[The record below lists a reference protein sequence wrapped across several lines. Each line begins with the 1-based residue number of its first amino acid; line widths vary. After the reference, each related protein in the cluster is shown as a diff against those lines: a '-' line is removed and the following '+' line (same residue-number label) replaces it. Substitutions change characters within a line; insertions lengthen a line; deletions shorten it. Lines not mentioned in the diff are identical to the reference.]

1 MCKNDCC
8 NGDTQPRRDGSFA
21 ERKDGLS
28 FSYYPQAGVVKAKLN
43 GVERNVLT
51 AINKLCKNHSKYLK
65 SYYGNNIQDMLMSDQ
80 FSGKSRANQ
89 KMGDTY
95 NQTCGENLARERCMA
110 KYHKNFDSRMRLFL
124 EDVRTLLG
132 AVEHYCDVVGIDY
145 SEVESVEEIRAKR
158 FNNT

>member
-8 NGDTQPRRDGSFA
+8 NGDTQPRQ
-21 ERKDGLS
+21 DGLS

-43 GVERNVLT
+43 GVEWNVMT
-51 AINKLCKNHSKYLK
+51 AIHKLCRNHSKFLNCYPDDALF
-65 SYYGNNIQDMLMSDQ
+65 MSDQ
-80 FSGKSRANQ
+80 FYGKSRANQ

-110 KYHKNFDSRMRLFL
+110 KYHKNFDSRMCLFL

-132 AVEHYCDVVGIDY
+132 AVEHYCDVVGIDF
-145 SEVESVEEIRAKR
+145 SGVDSVEKIRAKR

>member
-8 NGDTQPRRDGSFA
+8 NGDTQPRRDG
-21 ERKDGLS
+21 LT

-43 GVERNVLT
+43 GVEWNVMT
-51 AINKLCKNHSKYLK
+51 AIHKLCRNHSKFLNCYPDDALF
-65 SYYGNNIQDMLMSDQ
+65 MSDQ
-80 FSGKSRANQ
+80 FFGKSRANQ

-95 NQTCGENLARERCMA
+95 DQTCGENLARERCMA
-110 KYHKNFDSRMRLFL
+110 KYHKNFDSRMCLFL

-132 AVEHYCDVVGIDY
+132 AVEHYCDVVGIDF
-145 SEVESVEEIRAKR
+145 SNVDSVEKIRAKR

>member
-8 NGDTQPRRDGSFA
+8 NGDTQPRQDGSFA

-43 GVERNVLT
+43 GVEWNVMT
-51 AINKLCKNHSKYLK
+51 AIHKLCRNHSKFLNCYSDDAL
-65 SYYGNNIQDMLMSDQ
+65 LMSDQ
-80 FSGKSRANQ
+80 FFGKSRANQ

-145 SEVESVEEIRAKR
+145 SEVESVEKIRAKR

>member
-8 NGDTQPRRDGSFA
+8 NGDTQPRRDG
-21 ERKDGLS
+21 LT

-43 GVERNVLT
+43 GVEWNVLT
-51 AINKLCKNHSKYLK
+51 AIHKLCRNHSKFLNCYPDDAL
-65 SYYGNNIQDMLMSDQ
+65 LMSDQ
-80 FSGKSRANQ
+80 FFGKSRANQ

-110 KYHKNFDSRMRLFL
+110 KYHKNFDSRMCLFL

-132 AVEHYCDVVGIDY
+132 AVEHYCDVVGIDF
-145 SEVESVEEIRAKR
+145 SDVDSVEKIRAKR

>member
-8 NGDTQPRRDGSFA
+8 NGDTQPRQ
-21 ERKDGLS
+21 DGLS

-43 GVERNVLT
+43 GVQFNVLT
-51 AINKLCKNHSKYLK
+51 AIHKLCHNHSKFL
-65 SYYGNNIQDMLMSDQ
+65 SCCYYDDALIMSDQ
-80 FSGKSRANQ
+80 FFGKSRANQ
-89 KMGDTY
+89 SMGDAY
-95 NQTCGENLARERCMA
+95 DQTCGENLARERCMA

>member
-8 NGDTQPRRDGSFA
+8 NGDTQPRQ
-21 ERKDGLS
+21 DGLT

-43 GVERNVLT
+43 GVEWNVMT
-51 AINKLCKNHSKYLK
+51 AIHKLCRNHSKFL
-65 SYYGNNIQDMLMSDQ
+65 NCCPDDALFMSDQ
-80 FSGKSRANQ
+80 FFGKSRANQ

-110 KYHKNFDSRMRLFL
+110 KYHKNFDSRMCLFL

-132 AVEHYCDVVGIDY
+132 AVEHYCDVVGIDF
-145 SEVESVEEIRAKR
+145 SDVDSVEKIRAKR

>member
-8 NGDTQPRRDGSFA
+8 NGDVQPRQ
-21 ERKDGLS
+21 DGLS

-43 GVERNVLT
+43 GVEWNVMT
-51 AINKLCKNHSKYLK
+51 AIHKLCRNHSKFLNCYPDDELF
-65 SYYGNNIQDMLMSDQ
+65 MADQ

>member
-8 NGDTQPRRDGSFA
+8 NGDTQPRQ
-21 ERKDGLS
+21 DGLS

-43 GVERNVLT
+43 GVECNVLT
-51 AINKLCKNHSKYLK
+51 AILKLLRNHSKYLK
-65 SYYGNNIQDMLMSDQ
+65 CYPTNDLIMSDQ
-80 FSGKSRANQ
+80 FFGKSRANQ
-89 KMGDTY
+89 SMGDTY
-95 NQTCGENLARERCMA
+95 DQTYGEDLARERCMA

-158 FNNT
+158 FNNA

>member
-8 NGDTQPRRDGSFA
+8 NGDTQPRR
-21 ERKDGLS
+21 DGLS

-43 GVERNVLT
+43 GVEWNVLT
-51 AINKLCKNHSKYLK
+51 AIHKLCRNHSKFLNCYPDDAL
-65 SYYGNNIQDMLMSDQ
+65 LMSDQ
-80 FSGKSRANQ
+80 FFGKSRANQ

-95 NQTCGENLARERCMA
+95 DQNYGEDLARERCMA
-110 KYHKNFDSRMRLFL
+110 KYHKNFDSRMCLFL

-132 AVEHYCDVVGIDY
+132 AVEHYCDVVGIDF
-145 SEVESVEEIRAKR
+145 SNVDSVEKIRAKR

>member
-1 MCKNDCC
+1 M
-8 NGDTQPRRDGSFA
+8 
-21 ERKDGLS
+21 
-28 FSYYPQAGVVKAKLN
+28 
-43 GVERNVLT
+43 T
-51 AINKLCKNHSKYLK
+51 AIHKLCRNHSKFLNCYPTNDL
-65 SYYGNNIQDMLMSDQ
+65 IMSDQ
-80 FSGKSRANQ
+80 FFGKSRANQ

-158 FNNT
+158 FTNT

>member
-8 NGDTQPRRDGSFA
+8 NGDTQPRQ
-21 ERKDGLS
+21 DGLS

-43 GVERNVLT
+43 GVEWNVMT
-51 AINKLCKNHSKYLK
+51 AIHKLCRNHSKFL
-65 SYYGNNIQDMLMSDQ
+65 NCCPDDALFMSDQ
-80 FSGKSRANQ
+80 FFGKSRANQ

-95 NQTCGENLARERCMA
+95 NQICGENLARERCMA

>member
-8 NGDTQPRRDGSFA
+8 NGDTQPRQ
-21 ERKDGLS
+21 DGLS
-28 FSYYPQAGVVKAKLN
+28 FSYYPQAGVVKVKLN
-43 GVERNVLT
+43 GVEWNVMT
-51 AINKLCKNHSKYLK
+51 AIHKLCRNHSKFLTCFP
-65 SYYGNNIQDMLMSDQ
+65 DDELFMSDQ
-80 FSGKSRANQ
+80 FFGKSRANQ

>member
-8 NGDTQPRRDGSFA
+8 NGDTQPRRDG
-21 ERKDGLS
+21 LT

-43 GVERNVLT
+43 GVEWNVLT
-51 AINKLCKNHSKYLK
+51 AIHKLCRNHSKFL
-65 SYYGNNIQDMLMSDQ
+65 NCCPDDELFMSDQ

>member
-8 NGDTQPRRDGSFA
+8 NGDTQPRQ
-21 ERKDGLS
+21 DGLT

-43 GVERNVLT
+43 GVEWNVMT
-51 AINKLCKNHSKYLK
+51 AIHKLCRNHSKFLNCYPDDVLV
-65 SYYGNNIQDMLMSDQ
+65 MSDQ

-95 NQTCGENLARERCMA
+95 DQTYGENLARERCMA

-145 SEVESVEEIRAKR
+145 SDVDSVEKIRAKR

>member
-8 NGDTQPRRDGSFA
+8 NGDTQPRR
-21 ERKDGLS
+21 DGLS

-43 GVERNVLT
+43 GVEWNVMT
-51 AINKLCKNHSKYLK
+51 AIHKLCRNHSKFLNCRC
-65 SYYGNNIQDMLMSDQ
+65 NNDIDALIMSDQ

>member
-8 NGDTQPRRDGSFA
+8 NGDIQPRR
-21 ERKDGLS
+21 DGLS

-43 GVERNVLT
+43 GVEWNVLT
-51 AINKLCKNHSKYLK
+51 AIHKLCRNHSKFL
-65 SYYGNNIQDMLMSDQ
+65 SCCPEDALFMSDQ

>member
-8 NGDTQPRRDGSFA
+8 NGDTQPRRDG
-21 ERKDGLS
+21 LT

-43 GVERNVLT
+43 GVEWNVLT
-51 AINKLCKNHSKYLK
+51 AIHKLCRNHSKFL
-65 SYYGNNIQDMLMSDQ
+65 NCCPDDALFMSDQ
-80 FSGKSRANQ
+80 FFGKSRANQ

-145 SEVESVEEIRAKR
+145 SDVESVEEIRAKR

>member
-8 NGDTQPRRDGSFA
+8 NGDTQPRQ
-21 ERKDGLS
+21 DGLS

-43 GVERNVLT
+43 GVEWNVMT
-51 AINKLCKNHSKYLK
+51 AIHKLCRNHSKFL
-65 SYYGNNIQDMLMSDQ
+65 SCCLDDELFMSGQ

-95 NQTCGENLARERCMA
+95 NQTCSEKLARERCMA

>member
-8 NGDTQPRRDGSFA
+8 NGDVQPRQ
-21 ERKDGLS
+21 DGLS

-43 GVERNVLT
+43 GVEWNVMT
-51 AINKLCKNHSKYLK
+51 AIHKLCRNHSKFLNCYPDDALF
-65 SYYGNNIQDMLMSDQ
+65 MSDQ
-80 FSGKSRANQ
+80 FFGKSRANQ

-110 KYHKNFDSRMRLFL
+110 KYHKNFDSRMCLFL

-145 SEVESVEEIRAKR
+145 SDVDSVEKIRAKR

>member
-8 NGDTQPRRDGSFA
+8 NGDTQPRQ
-21 ERKDGLS
+21 DGLS

-43 GVERNVLT
+43 GVECNVLT
-51 AINKLCKNHSKYLK
+51 AINKLCNNHSKYLK
-65 SYYGNNIQDMLMSDQ
+65 SYYGDAIHDMLMSDQ
-80 FSGKSRANQ
+80 FFGKSRANQ

>member
-8 NGDTQPRRDGSFA
+8 NGDTQPRRDG
-21 ERKDGLS
+21 LT

-43 GVERNVLT
+43 GVECNVLT
-51 AINKLCKNHSKYLK
+51 AINKLCYNHSKFLNCYPTNALV
-65 SYYGNNIQDMLMSDQ
+65 MSDQ

>member
-8 NGDTQPRRDGSFA
+8 NGDTQPRQ
-21 ERKDGLS
+21 DGLS

-43 GVERNVLT
+43 GVEWNVMT
-51 AINKLCKNHSKYLK
+51 AIHKLCRNHSKFL
-65 SYYGNNIQDMLMSDQ
+65 NCCPDDALFMSDQ
-80 FSGKSRANQ
+80 FFGKSRANQ

-145 SEVESVEEIRAKR
+145 SEVESVAEIRAKR

>member
-8 NGDTQPRRDGSFA
+8 NGDTQPRQ
-21 ERKDGLS
+21 DGLS

-43 GVERNVLT
+43 GVEWNVLT
-51 AINKLCKNHSKYLK
+51 AIHKLCRNHSKFLSCYPDDELF
-65 SYYGNNIQDMLMSDQ
+65 MSDQ
-80 FSGKSRANQ
+80 FFGKSRANQ

>member
-8 NGDTQPRRDGSFA
+8 NGDTQPRR
-21 ERKDGLS
+21 DGLS

-43 GVERNVLT
+43 GVEWNVMT
-51 AINKLCKNHSKYLK
+51 AIHKLCRNHSKFL
-65 SYYGNNIQDMLMSDQ
+65 SCCLDDELFMSGQ

-158 FNNT
+158 FNKT

>member
-8 NGDTQPRRDGSFA
+8 NGDTQPRQ
-21 ERKDGLS
+21 DGLS
-28 FSYYPQAGVVKAKLN
+28 FSYYPQAGVVKVKLN
-43 GVERNVLT
+43 GVEWNVMT
-51 AINKLCKNHSKYLK
+51 AINKLCRNHSKFLTCFP
-65 SYYGNNIQDMLMSDQ
+65 DDELFMADQ
-80 FSGKSRANQ
+80 FFGKSRANQ

>member
-8 NGDTQPRRDGSFA
+8 NGDTQPRQ
-21 ERKDGLS
+21 DGLS

-43 GVERNVLT
+43 GVEWNVMT
-51 AINKLCKNHSKYLK
+51 AIHKLCRNHSKFLSLRRYDDDTL
-65 SYYGNNIQDMLMSDQ
+65 IMSDQ

>member
-8 NGDTQPRRDGSFA
+8 NGDTQPRRDG
-21 ERKDGLS
+21 LT

-43 GVERNVLT
+43 GVEWNVMT
-51 AINKLCKNHSKYLK
+51 AIHKLCRNHSKFLNCYPTNDL
-65 SYYGNNIQDMLMSDQ
+65 IMSDQ
-80 FSGKSRANQ
+80 FFGKSRANQ

>member
-8 NGDTQPRRDGSFA
+8 NGDTQPRQ
-21 ERKDGLS
+21 DGLN

-43 GVERNVLT
+43 GVEWNVMT
-51 AINKLCKNHSKYLK
+51 AIHKLCRNHSKFLSLRRYDDDTL
-65 SYYGNNIQDMLMSDQ
+65 IMSDQ
-80 FSGKSRANQ
+80 FFGKSRANQ

>member
-8 NGDTQPRRDGSFA
+8 NGDIQPRQ
-21 ERKDGLS
+21 DGLS

-43 GVERNVLT
+43 GVEWNVMT
-51 AINKLCKNHSKYLK
+51 AIHKLCRNHSKFLNCYPEDALF
-65 SYYGNNIQDMLMSDQ
+65 MSDQ

-89 KMGDTY
+89 KMGDVY
-95 NQTCGENLARERCMA
+95 NQTCGENLARERYRA
-110 KYHKNFDSRMRLFL
+110 KYHKNFDSRRRVFL

>member
-8 NGDTQPRRDGSFA
+8 NGDVQPRQ
-21 ERKDGLS
+21 DGLS

-43 GVERNVLT
+43 GVEWNVMT
-51 AINKLCKNHSKYLK
+51 AIEKLCRNHSKYLK
-65 SYYGNNIQDMLMSDQ
+65 CDYRTSKDLIMSNQ
-80 FSGKSRANQ
+80 FFGKARANFEL
-89 KMGDTY
+89 GDAY
-95 NQTCGENLARERCMA
+95 DKIHGEDLARERCMA
-110 KYHKNFDSRMRLFL
+110 KYHKNFDSRMCLFL

>member
-8 NGDTQPRRDGSFA
+8 NGDTQPRRDG
-21 ERKDGLS
+21 LT

-43 GVERNVLT
+43 GVECNVLT
-51 AINKLCKNHSKYLK
+51 AINKLCRNHSKFLTCFPDDK
-65 SYYGNNIQDMLMSDQ
+65 LFMADQ
-80 FSGKSRANQ
+80 FFGKSRANQ

-145 SEVESVEEIRAKR
+145 SDVDSVEKIRAKR

>member
-8 NGDTQPRRDGSFA
+8 NGDTQPRQ
-21 ERKDGLS
+21 DGLN

-43 GVERNVLT
+43 GVEFNVLT
-51 AINKLCKNHSKYLK
+51 AIHKLCRNHSKFLNCYPTNDL
-65 SYYGNNIQDMLMSDQ
+65 IMSDQ
-80 FSGKSRANQ
+80 FFGKSRANQ

-145 SEVESVEEIRAKR
+145 SDVDSVEKIRAKR

>member
-8 NGDTQPRRDGSFA
+8 NGDTQPRQ
-21 ERKDGLS
+21 DGLS

-43 GVERNVLT
+43 GVEWNVLT
-51 AINKLCKNHSKYLK
+51 AIHKLCRNHSKFL
-65 SYYGNNIQDMLMSDQ
+65 NCCPDDELFMADQ

-110 KYHKNFDSRMRLFL
+110 KYHKNFDSRMRMFL

-145 SEVESVEEIRAKR
+145 SEVESVEKIRAKR

>member
-8 NGDTQPRRDGSFA
+8 NGDTQPRQ
-21 ERKDGLS
+21 DGLS

-43 GVERNVLT
+43 GVEWNVMT
-51 AINKLCKNHSKYLK
+51 AIHKLCRNHSKFLNCYPDDVLF
-65 SYYGNNIQDMLMSDQ
+65 MSDQ
-80 FSGKSRANQ
+80 FFGKSRANQ

-145 SEVESVEEIRAKR
+145 SDVDSVEKIRAKR

>member
-8 NGDTQPRRDGSFA
+8 NGDTQPRQ
-21 ERKDGLS
+21 DGLS

-43 GVERNVLT
+43 GVEWNVMT
-51 AINKLCKNHSKYLK
+51 AIHKLCRNHSKFLNCYPTNDL
-65 SYYGNNIQDMLMSDQ
+65 IMSDQ
-80 FSGKSRANQ
+80 FFGKSRANQ